1 MPGGIRP
8 VGCFLRKIYN
18 YSRVGKLWITFF
30 FPLSERVFAGKI
42 GKKFGVRAKNKILF
56 PLSGRYPQPKEAVF

>member
-42 GKKFGVRAKNKILF
+42 GKKFGVSRKK
-56 PLSGRYPQPKEAVF
+56 